1 MTFQF
6 LLMIRLTFLYKEIIV
21 YPLKILQ
28 KLSYLKDIYSHYL
41 KRLYLTKNKNIYI
54 KLIQF
59 FEKID
64 SIL

>member
-1 MTFQF
+1 M
-6 LLMIRLTFLYKEIIV
+6 
-21 YPLKILQ
+21 
-28 KLSYLKDIYSHYL
+28 SYLKDIYSHYM

-64 SIL
+64 SILWVLDADATLFFSSTETHTFQTSS